1 MAAGAAFGV
10 FAAAILLAVVVAGA
24 GIGLVTGSA
33 ALGVGP
39 FVGLAV
45 LVLVALMS

>member
-33 ALGVGP
+33 ALGVGVGP

-45 LVLVALMS
+45 LALMS